1 MATAKTRQARR
12 RRARG
17 ATGDR
22 YATEDRLTL
31 AALRLIQRNGVLAG
45 LNLREVADEA
55 RVNRGLI
62 YHYFGSRRDLVRT
75 AINRIVAGERAVA
88 EARALPF
95 RARRR
100 RMFDVL
106 AKAPGFARLTALLA
120 LDGDDTFRAF
130 PQLEASLD
138 ELGRDVHEG
147 RLPADTDVAA
157 LHAVTSAT
165 MRGYAI
171 FREAFARELGMP
183 VDELDERAGV
193 AFEKLLTAFDPGG
206 RQERHRSPRRD

>member
-1 MATAKTRQARR
+1 MAKTRQA
-12 RRARG
+12 ANG

-22 YATEDRLTL
+22 AATEDRLTL
-31 AALRLIQRNGVLAG
+31 AALRLIQRNGVLGG

-55 RVNRGLI
+55 GVNRGLI

-75 AINRIVAGERAVA
+75 AINRIVAADRATTG
-88 EARALPF
+88 ARSLPF
-95 RARRR
+95 GARRR

-138 ELGRDVHEG
+138 DLGRDVDEG
-147 RLPADTDVAA
+147 RLPPATDVAA

-171 FREAFARELGMP
+171 YREAFARELDIP
-183 VDELDERAGV
+183 VDELDRRAGDV
-193 AFEKLLTAFDPGG
+193 FEELLTSLDP
-206 RQERHRSPRRD
+206 HR